1 MMADDRLFWLAIYR
15 AIMAIAAAIK
25 RFKIEAC
32 ADVDR
37 DDTIPVVIEPENRGI
52 DDGKI
57 R

>member
-37 DDTIPVVIEPENRGI
+37 DDTIPIVTESENRG
-52 DDGKI
+52 
-57 R
+57 